1 MARGCVVTELTGAE
15 LERFRAAVQPLYDHY
30 AAGREDLLEAIA
42 AMAAP

>member
-1 MARGCVVTELTGAE
+1 MASMTACACESA
-15 LERFRAAVQPLYDHY
+15 LYDHY